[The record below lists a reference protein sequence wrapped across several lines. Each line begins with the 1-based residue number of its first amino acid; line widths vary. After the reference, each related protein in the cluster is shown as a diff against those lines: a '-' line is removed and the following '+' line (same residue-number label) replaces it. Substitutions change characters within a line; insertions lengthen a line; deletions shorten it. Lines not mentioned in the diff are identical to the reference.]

1 MYRGCVPNPLRSELA
16 AVYLPDAPNLVVMGV
31 QYDMCSGTA
40 VFRAEGTGS
49 FGPTTGGRVADAQMG
64 LARISNLIIL
74 VTQGQKHRVG

>member
-1 MYRGCVPNPLRSELA
+1 
-16 AVYLPDAPNLVVMGV
+16 MGV